1 MWTFK
6 RKSAKIRGRGG
17 KSQNLMRLMRL
28 VLTPCENIVNKC
40 PKESLGMKKGKLFI
54 GLNFQPIKELIK
66 NDFFPNNEKI

>member
-1 MWTFK
+1 
-6 RKSAKIRGRGG
+6 
-17 KSQNLMRLMRL
+17 MRLMRL